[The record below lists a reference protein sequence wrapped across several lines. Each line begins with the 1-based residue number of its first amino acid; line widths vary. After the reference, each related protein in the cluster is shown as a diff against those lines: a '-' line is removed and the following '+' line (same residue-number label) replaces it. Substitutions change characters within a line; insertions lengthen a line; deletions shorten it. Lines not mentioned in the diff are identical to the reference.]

1 MAALTSLLGMIRRRK
16 WLMAILSA
24 LIALVVLLIA
34 ARLWIASDGGR
45 AFVESQIDGRE
56 AGPLGTIQINGLSGD
71 PLDRLGASR
80 VTLTDSEGVWLTM
93 ENVAIAWSPAR
104 LMSKTVK
111 LDLVS
116 AEKIDVRRRPVLER
130 DENENSESSS
140 NWAVSLDQLSIAE
153 LLLQEGVAG
162 PRAAFDIDGQ
172 FRLPKSRTFDLSLT
186 ALPLEGV
193 GDRVDATL
201 KRTASG
207 AYRLDAEVDAPAGGT
222 LATLSNLP
230 DGDSASLSARASGT
244 LDDGDGFAQLKISG
258 ATVAELTGKIT
269 AGGLLASADINASRL
284 PISEQLR
291 TLIGP
296 SAALKLDGDIEKAS
310 IPFEFSGTLASGSI
324 SANGVYRSRQRDFDG
339 PINLDVTFSGLKE
352 LVNLDADL
360 VFSGSLTDP
369 REAPG
374 LTGNAALCANA
385 GADLPFKKVEGPVE
399 IVSTGRYVNFKGS
412 LTGTGIMAS
421 NATGRRI
428 AGQSPKV
435 DVAGDYNRDT
445 GVVTLDPST
454 ARLAKGRIAASGAIS
469 IREKTLDVQ
478 ARLQQVSGL
487 LSSAPDLST
496 TGSLAVT
503 GPFAAPSIVADVNAH
518 GINEMNATAAKA
530 FGNIARLRATVQ
542 KTDSSYRVRTARID
556 GDNVNL
562 SLSGTYAPGG
572 AANLSGQFT
581 QSDAIP
587 ISGSAIDLSSGIFQ
601 LSGPRGVDAISL
613 ASSGG
618 AFSRGSIA
626 ISDLQTSV
634 DLRRSGDGWAG
645 PVALQGIAGDHPVEI
660 TSMASWSD
668 GVFALRDIQSDYE
681 TAQLSGSLLYGG
693 ERGLDLK
700 LNIVGDRFDLGS
712 RHVGAFDV
720 KLSVDRAPD
729 EDMSI
734 TASGQVQNVWLSPS
748 LRFDSVDGQI
758 RNAPEG
764 YNFAIQVEREHT
776 ARPTSLNI
784 LGEADFGAEYPS
796 GQIELDGTL
805 LGEAVR
811 SVQPVSWRLGETPSV
826 EANIAIFGGNIE
838 ARIAE
843 RTRTPRMTLT
853 VDSVDLA
860 PVLASAGI
868 ATRRVMVN
876 GNGDFLLFG
885 ANPEGQFDMNV
896 EGPLP
901 GLERALAIDLAGRLR
916 NGALIV
922 DGAGDYGDLR
932 LAGSATLPVAANPDG
947 IAHLDMER
955 PVQGTA
961 NLQGDLSDLRSLAL
975 AYGHD
980 IGGVIDAS
988 ADLTGTLTTPAF
1000 SAEAK
1005 LTDGIYEFGATSLR
1019 LVNLN
1024 LDTDYVDQALT
1035 LRGRGKGADGG
1046 TVSVSGTL
1054 SADDTKLT
1062 TDFADLLVYNRD
1074 GDSLRVDGKVNLAGG
1089 ADKRTASGNVDVR
1102 SARFNLDN
1110 LPSSKAQAIDVRWKE
1125 DGDASDGQ
1133 SALRHSL
1140 ALDMQITA
1148 DRRVFIDGRG
1158 LESEWGADLKLTGTA
1173 ADPRLNGIATMRR
1186 GTLDL
1191 AGRPFIFDSGNV
1203 YFDGPLRRARLE
1215 VEADRT
1221 VNGFEANVALTGTPT
1236 SPTIELTSSPDLPED
1251 EILSRLLFGWS
1262 SVDLSALEAAQLAN
1276 SIARLSGNSSGF
1288 DPTSGLQSALGVDRL
1303 SFGTNDEGSA
1313 QVGVGQYIADDV
1325 YLELNSAGAA
1335 GSSVEVEWEPRPQVS
1350 VTSETTTD
1358 GDATLSIKWK
1368 KDY

>member
-1 MAALTSLLGMIRRRK
+1 M
-16 WLMAILSA
+16 
-24 LIALVVLLIA
+24 
-34 ARLWIASDGGR
+34 
-45 AFVESQIDGRE
+45 
-56 AGPLGTIQINGLSGD
+56 
-71 PLDRLGASR
+71 
-80 VTLTDSEGVWLTM
+80 
-93 ENVAIAWSPAR
+93 
-104 LMSKTVK
+104 
-111 LDLVS
+111 
-116 AEKIDVRRRPVLER
+116 
-130 DENENSESSS
+130 
-140 NWAVSLDQLSIAE
+140 
-153 LLLQEGVAG
+153 
-162 PRAAFDIDGQ
+162 
-172 FRLPKSRTFDLSLT
+172 
-186 ALPLEGV
+186 
-193 GDRVDATL
+193 
-201 KRTASG
+201 
-207 AYRLDAEVDAPAGGT
+207 
-222 LATLSNLP
+222 
-230 DGDSASLSARASGT
+230 
-244 LDDGDGFAQLKISG
+244 
-258 ATVAELTGKIT
+258 
-269 AGGLLASADINASRL
+269 
-284 PISEQLR
+284 
-291 TLIGP
+291 
-296 SAALKLDGDIEKAS
+296 
-310 IPFEFSGTLASGSI
+310 
-324 SANGVYRSRQRDFDG
+324 
-339 PINLDVTFSGLKE
+339 
-352 LVNLDADL
+352 
-360 VFSGSLTDP
+360 
-369 REAPG
+369 
-374 LTGNAALCANA
+374 
-385 GADLPFKKVEGPVE
+385 
-399 IVSTGRYVNFKGS
+399 
-412 LTGTGIMAS
+412 
-421 NATGRRI
+421 
-428 AGQSPKV
+428 
-435 DVAGDYNRDT
+435 
-445 GVVTLDPST
+445 
-454 ARLAKGRIAASGAIS
+454 
-469 IREKTLDVQ
+469 
-478 ARLQQVSGL
+478 
-487 LSSAPDLST
+487 
-496 TGSLAVT
+496 T
-503 GPFAAPSIVADVNAH
+503 GPFAAPSIVADVNAQ
-518 GINEMNATAAKA
+518 GINEVNATAAKA

-562 SLSGTYAPGG
+562 SISGTYAPGG
-572 AANLSGQFT
+572 AANLSGQLT

-601 LSGPRGVDAISL
+601 LSGPRGVDAMSL

-668 GVFALRDIQSDYE
+668 DVFALRDIQSDYE
-681 TAQLSGSLLYGG
+681 TAQLSGSLLYGS

-720 KLSVDRAPD
+720 ELSVDRAPD

-885 ANPEGQFDMNV
+885 ANPEGQFDINV

-932 LAGSATLPVAANPDG
+932 LAGAATLPVAADPDS

-988 ADLTGTLTTPAF
+988 ADLTGTLTSPAF

-1089 ADKRTASGNVDVR
+1089 ADKRTVSGNVDVR

-1173 ADPRLNGIATMRR
+1173 ADPRLNGTATMRR

-1251 EILSRLLFGWS
+1251 EILSRLLFGRS

-1288 DPTSGLQSALGVDRL
+1288 DPTSGLQAALGVDRL

>member
-1 MAALTSLLGMIRRRK
+1 MAVLTSLLGMIRRRK
-16 WLMAILSA
+16 WLVATLSA
-24 LIALVVLLIA
+24 LLMLVVLLIA
-34 ARLWIASDGGR
+34 ARIWIASDSGR
-45 AFVESQIDGRE
+45 AFVESQVDGRE
-56 AGPLGTIQINGLSGD
+56 AGPLGTIQIDGLSGD

-80 VTLTDSEGVWLTM
+80 ITLTDSEGVWLSM

-130 DENENSESSS
+130 EEDEDSESSS

-222 LATLSNLP
+222 LATLTNLP

-296 SAALKLDGDIEKAS
+296 ASTLKLDGDIEKAS
-310 IPFEFSGTLASGSI
+310 IPFNFSGTLASGSI

-339 PINLDVTFSGLKE
+339 PINLDVTFSGLRE
-352 LVNLDADL
+352 LASLDAGL
-360 VFSGSLTDP
+360 AFSGSLTDP
-369 REAPG
+369 LEAPG
-374 LTGNAALCANA
+374 LAGTAALRANA
-385 GADLPFKKVEGPVE
+385 GADLPFEKVEGPVE

-412 LTGTGIMAS
+412 LTGAGILAT

-428 AGQSPKV
+428 AGQSPRV
-435 DVAGDYNRDT
+435 DIAGDYNRDT

-487 LSSAPDLST
+487 LSSAPNLSA

-503 GPFAAPSIVADVNAH
+503 GPFAAPSIVADVKAQ
-518 GINEMNATAAKA
+518 GINEVNATATKA
-530 FGNIARLRATVQ
+530 FGDIARLRATIQ
-542 KTDSSYRVRTARID
+542 KTNSSYRVRTARID
-556 GDNVNL
+556 GDNLNL

-587 ISGSAIDLSSGIFQ
+587 ISGSVIDLSSGIFQ

-618 AFSRGSIA
+618 AFSRGSID
-626 ISDLQTSV
+626 ISDLQTSI
-634 DLRRSGDGWAG
+634 DFRRSGDGWAG

-660 TSMASWSD
+660 TSTASWSD

-700 LNIVGDRFDLGS
+700 LKVAGDRFDLGS

-720 KLSVDRAPD
+720 ELSVHRAQD

-734 TASGQVQNVWLSPS
+734 TASGQVQKVWLSPS

-853 VDSVDLA
+853 VDNVDLA

-932 LAGSATLPVAANPDG
+932 LAGSATLPVAADPEG
-947 IAHLDMER
+947 IVHLDMDR
-955 PVQGTA
+955 PLQGMA

-988 ADLTGTLTTPAF
+988 ADLTGTLKTPTF

-1019 LVNLN
+1019 LVNLS

-1035 LRGRGKGADGG
+1035 LRGSGKGADGG

-1054 SADDTKLT
+1054 SADDTNLT
-1062 TDFADLLVYNRD
+1062 TDLADLLIYNRD

-1089 ADKRTASGNVDVR
+1089 ADKRTVSGNVDVQ

-1125 DGDASDGQ
+1125 DGNSSDGQ

-1173 ADPRLNGIATMRR
+1173 ADPRLNGTATMRR

-1191 AGRPFIFDSGNV
+1191 AGRPFVFDSGTV

-1251 EILSRLLFGWS
+1251 EILSRLLFGRS
-1262 SVDLSALEAAQLAN
+1262 SVDLSALEAAQLAT

-1288 DPTSGLQSALGVDRL
+1288 DPASELQAALGVDRL

-1313 QVGVGQYIADDV
+1313 QVGVGQYIADNV